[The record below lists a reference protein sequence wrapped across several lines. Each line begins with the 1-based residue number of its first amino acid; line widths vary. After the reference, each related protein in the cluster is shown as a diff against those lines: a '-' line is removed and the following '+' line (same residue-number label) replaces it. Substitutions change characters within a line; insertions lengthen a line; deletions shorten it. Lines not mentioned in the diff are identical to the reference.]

1 MSQPACP
8 AVSQA
13 MEEGTRA
20 YQGPVPAHRFSG
32 ILQAMTS
39 PIWLDE
45 SGQRRPTRPCSR
57 CGREA
62 PIFRFRVEHL
72 KLVGWRLFA
81 VASYT
86 NWCGHGQEFIPVPL
100 ANGRVTFVPVVG
112 EAR

>member
-1 MSQPACP
+1 
-8 AVSQA
+8 

-32 ILQAMTS
+32 ILQAMTP

-45 SGQRRPTRPCSR
+45 HGQPRPTRRCPR

-62 PIFRFRVEHL
+62 PIFRFRQEHL
-72 KLVGWRLFA
+72 RLVGWQLYT

-86 NWCGHGQEFIPVPL
+86 NWCGHGREVIPWPQADGAVRLIPVE
-100 ANGRVTFVPVVG
+100 G
-112 EAR
+112 EAG